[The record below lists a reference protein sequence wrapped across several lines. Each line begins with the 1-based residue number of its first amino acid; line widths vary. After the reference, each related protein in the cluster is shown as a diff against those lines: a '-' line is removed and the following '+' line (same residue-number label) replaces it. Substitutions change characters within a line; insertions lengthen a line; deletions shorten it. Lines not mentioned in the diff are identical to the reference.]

1 MPQDQT
7 GLIPVK
13 GQQQV
18 KGKAKKGKGKNML
31 RHGGRRKDGKVASN
45 RALVRSG
52 DTVSGPVPDGYISV
66 TKSVTGQL
74 PAGEVGGPGAANGD
88 PKTFSHTY
96 YTAASACGFFSYSC
110 NEVAG
115 ALGKANICKPST
127 PTKPDGTPC

>member
-1 MPQDQT
+1 M
-7 GLIPVK
+7 I
-13 GQQQV
+13 
-18 KGKAKKGKGKNML
+18 
-31 RHGGRRKDGKVASN
+31 N

-52 DTVSGPVPDGYISV
+52 DTVSGPVPEGFISV

-74 PAGEVGGPGAANGD
+74 PGAGAGVGAGPNAAAGEAGD

-115 ALGKANICKPST
+115 ALGKANICKPNT
-127 PTKPDGTPC
+127 PTKMDGTPC